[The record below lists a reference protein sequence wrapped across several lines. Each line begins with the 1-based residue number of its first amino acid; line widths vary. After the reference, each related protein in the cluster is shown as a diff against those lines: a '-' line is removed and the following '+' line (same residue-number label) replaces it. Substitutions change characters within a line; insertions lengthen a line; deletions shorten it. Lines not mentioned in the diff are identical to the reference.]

1 MAKTF
6 RKTPVQRVGTVF
18 MTRMILLGV
27 GGKGMTLLTVPDEES
42 GSMQSTPVTVIDHGS
57 DRWLVAPYGVTR
69 WVRNAR
75 AAGRVELRR
84 GRRREHVSLV
94 EVGPDDGAP
103 VLREYV
109 RRVAMVRPYV
119 DVDPDGSDE
128 AFAAQVP
135 THPVFRIAGPAP

>member
-6 RKTPVQRVGTVF
+6 RKTPVQRVGNVF

-27 GGKGMTLLTVPDEES
+27 GGKGMTLLSVPDEQS
-42 GSMQSTPVTVIDHGS
+42 GGMQSTPVTVIDHGS

-75 AAGRVELRR
+75 AAGWVELRR
-84 GRRREHVSLV
+84 GRRRERVSVV

-109 RRVAMVRPYV
+109 QRVAMVRAYV
-119 DVDPDGSDE
+119 DVDPDGPDE

-135 THPVFRIAGPAP
+135 THPVFRIAGHH

>member
-42 GSMQSTPVTVIDHGS
+42 GSMQSTPVTVIDHES

-84 GRRREHVSLV
+84 GRRRERVSLV

-109 RRVAMVRPYV
+109 RRVPMVRPYV

-128 AFAAQVP
+128 AYADQVP